1 MKRIAVIQI
10 ASLLL
15 FASCN
20 NNQNKQTDVDQ
31 NSEKYPK
38 GEVTYLNPDELH
50 KNPAYSQLV
59 ITKGPMRT
67 IYIGGQNSTDREG
80 QVVGKGDIK
89 AQALQTMNNLK
100 VALAAGDAALSNVIK
115 WNIYI
120 VQGQDAKLAF
130 EALQEDLKTMPHP
143 PIITGV
149 FVSSLAQPDFLV
161 EMDAIAV
168 VPE

>member
-1 MKRIAVIQI
+1 M
-10 ASLLL
+10 LLL
-15 FASCN
+15 AGCN
-20 NNQNKQTDVDQ
+20 SDQNKQTDVDAT
-31 NSEKYPK
+31 SVKHPK
-38 GEVTYLNPDELH
+38 GEVTYLNPDGLH

-59 ITKGPMRT
+59 VIKGPMRT
-67 IYIGGQNSTDREG
+67 IYIGGQNSTDKEG

-89 AQALQTMNNLK
+89 AQAIQTMNNLK
-100 VALAAGDAALSNVIK
+100 VALTAGEASLSNVIK

-130 EALQEDLKTMPHP
+130 EALQEDLKTMPYP